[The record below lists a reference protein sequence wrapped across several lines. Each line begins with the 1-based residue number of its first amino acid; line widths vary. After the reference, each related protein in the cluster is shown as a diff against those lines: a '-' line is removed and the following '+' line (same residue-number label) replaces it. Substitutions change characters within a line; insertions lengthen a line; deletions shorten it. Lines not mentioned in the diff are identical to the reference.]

1 MWYKVKVT
9 HINHNISDYSL
20 IVKYNDVYQIFIQF
34 LYEWKNN
41 VVHPNS
47 IYLRDLYTMEGGYLY
62 KNSTFIFNK
71 QSISYTLGKYEDSI
85 LSTKFSGCTDEVLR
99 YIDEYCGIYKPTI
112 ICDFKRVKANP

>member
-1 MWYKVKVT
+1 MKYKVKVT

-20 IVKYNDVYQIFIQF
+20 MVKYNDIYQVFIQF

-62 KNSTFIFNK
+62 KNNTFIFNK
-71 QSISYTLGKYEDSI
+71 QRTTYMCGKYNKDNI
-85 LSTKFSGCTDEVLR
+85 LITKFSEFTDEVLR
-99 YIDEYCGIYKPTI
+99 YIDECCGIYKPTI
-112 ICDFKRVKANP
+112 IIRFREG